1 MFKIYKTDSC
11 GYILSTKENAIA
23 CKDLTKLIKVLKGIG
38 VDADEIEYGLVELEI
53 NSHNIAEYGIN
64 KRFLFSKRVA

>member
-11 GYILSTKENAIA
+11 GYIVSTRQNAIA
-23 CKDLTKLIKVLKGIG
+23 CNSLTKLIQVLKGIG
-38 VDADEIEYGLVELEI
+38 VDDDEIEYGLVELEI

-64 KRFLFSKRVA
+64 KRFLFSKKVA